1 VTAPRSVLISRSSVL
16 LSFARAL
23 LSVSGPVFL
32 PVLSLVLE
40 FSRAQRF
47 GCRAGQFSCLDLVI
61 AVKDISCPVFAANL
75 AHEGLW
81 PNLQLGFVLL
91 SISPAEEHQRR
102 GLAVSFD
109 LFRAAPQV
117 ALLWLF

>member
-1 VTAPRSVLISRSSVL
+1 VTAPRSVLISHSPIS

-40 FSRAQRF
+40 FGRAQRF

-61 AVKDISCPVFAANL
+61 AFNDFSCPVFTANL

-81 PNLQLGFVLL
+81 PILQLGFVLL
-91 SISPAEEHQRR
+91 AISPAEEH
-102 GLAVSFD
+102 
-109 LFRAAPQV
+109 
-117 ALLWLF
+117 